1 MNPIVRRLPWRLQ
14 TILGYRPKGEIKGN
28 DFFGNEKYHL
38 IHRHYLNH
46 LTDIRRPDHV
56 ESELPPPYAAV
67 SKEKIDEYCSGYFCA
82 TIANAGVLDT
92 DYAISIIADGYL
104 LEPLSVD
111 LDRPNMPHRAL
122 SIQEYPSAKVL
133 KGTTISLATNGAYN
147 NYFHF
152 LIELGQKIGF
162 LESCGISMNDVDH
175 ILINKRT
182 YTFQKNLTAVLQIP
196 ESKIVETELNSYY
209 QCEKLIVP
217 SYVQHSYYGHEYVR
231 DKVLGQIA
239 QEPRA
244 TRRKRIYVS
253 RRSTGL
259 GRCVANEKE
268 LLPLLASRG
277 FETVYFED
285 YSILEQARLIRDSEV
300 ILSPHGAGLSNIIF
314 ADPGTKVVEL
324 ININA
329 VNLTFYPYT
338 LYAGL
343 DYGVSMCDS
352 VDDATQ
358 REHMKDITVD
368 ISKLAKLLDKMAIS

>member
-1 MNPIVRRLPWRLQ
+1 MNPIARRLPWRLQ

-28 DFFGNEKYHL
+28 DFFGNEKYHVQR
-38 IHRHYLNH
+38 RHHEWQRTEISHPVN
-46 LTDIRRPDHV
+46 V
-56 ESELPPPYAAV
+56 EDELPAPYAEPSV
-67 SKEKIDEYCSGYFCA
+67 EKFNAHCMDYFCS
-82 TIANAGVLDT
+82 TITNTGVLDT
-92 DYAISIIADGYL
+92 NNAISILSDGYVL
-104 LEPLSVD
+104 QPLS
-111 LDRPNMPHRAL
+111 LDFSRPGAPHRAL
-122 SIQEYPSAKVL
+122 SIQEYPPSKIL

-162 LESCGISMNDVDH
+162 VESCGINLNDADH
-175 ILINKRT
+175 IIINKRT
-182 YTFQKNLTAVLQIP
+182 YPFQKNLISLFQIP
-196 ESKIVETELNSYY
+196 ESKIIETELNSYY

-217 SYVQHSYYGHEYVR
+217 SHVQHSYYGYEYVR
-231 DKVLGQIA
+231 GKILGLIS

-244 TRRKRIYVS
+244 SVRKRIYCS

-268 LLPLLASRG
+268 LLPVLISRG

-285 YSILEQARLIRDSEV
+285 YSVQDQARLIRDSEV

-314 ADPGTKVVEL
+314 ANPDTKVIEL

-329 VNLTFYPYT
+329 VTLTFYPYT

-343 DYGVSMCDS
+343 DYGVLMCDS
-352 VDDATQ
+352 VDHPTQ
-358 REHMKDITVD
+358 REHMKDIAVD
-368 ISKLAKLLDKMAIS
+368 ISKLIRLLDKMDIR